1 LREIFVPLTLLYMSE
16 ESPEELRQ
24 ALIELRVRRSV
35 SKAVKREAAIE
46 LAFTAEAIKL
56 AKQRKSDLSHE
67 EIVALGRRVRA
78 RMKAQAPDRYLALIQ
93 TIESKVDY
101 EERAN

>member
-1 LREIFVPLTLLYMSE
+1 MSE
-16 ESPEELRQ
+16 ESPEELRA
-24 ALIELRVRRSV
+24 ALVEMRVRRSV

-46 LAFTAEAIKL
+46 LAFTAEAMKL
-56 AKQRKSDLSHE
+56 AKLRKSTLSTE
-67 EIVALGRRVRA
+67 EIIALGRRTRA

-93 TIESKVDY
+93 AIESRVDY

>member
-1 LREIFVPLTLLYMSE
+1 MSE
-16 ESPEELRQ
+16 ESPEALAQ

-46 LAFTAEAIKL
+46 LAFTAEAMRL
-56 AKQRKSDLSHE
+56 AKKRKIQLSHE
-67 EIVALGRRVRA
+67 ELVQLGRRTRS